1 MKVLFC
7 TSECN
12 PFASS
17 GGLGDVAGS
26 LPAALRQKL
35 VGCRVVMPYYGCIPQ
50 ELKSNIRYLFNIFVP
65 VGWRSQYCGV
75 FETTF
80 DDVTY
85 YFIDNEYY
93 FKREGLYGYYDDA
106 ERFAFFSRACLEI
119 LPHIDFKPDVIH
131 SNDWQTALVPVYYTS
146 IYANYDWYRGIKTVF
161 TIHNIQYQGKYGFD
175 IVRELVGLPEWST
188 NLIEYDGCANF
199 MKGAIECANRVS
211 TVSPSYSWEIKDP
224 WFGYGLDRI
233 LREREWKLW
242 GILNGIDNK
251 SYDPDT
257 DFHLYAHYRYDNLE
271 GKRECKRKLQERLC
285 LAQRWEV
292 PVIAMVT
299 RMTPQ
304 KGLDLVCQ
312 GFEQLMWQEDVQ
324 FVILGSGEWGY
335 ENFFRDM
342 QNKYPG
348 RVCACFGYVNE
359 LARKIYAGADLFLM
373 PSKSEPCGLSQ
384 MIAMRY
390 GTIPIAREVGGLR
403 DSVVDS
409 FGGGGNG
416 FLFRNYDTGDML
428 DAIKR
433 AIAGYWR
440 RDDWRILVQ
449 RAMRW
454 DNSWARSAEQY
465 VRLYRE
471 AMN

>member
-1 MKVLFC
+1 M
-7 TSECN
+7 
-12 PFASS
+12 
-17 GGLGDVAGS
+17 
-26 LPAALRQKL
+26 
-35 VGCRVVMPYYGCIPQ
+35 
-50 ELKSNIRYLFNIFVP
+50 
-65 VGWRSQYCGV
+65 
-75 FETTF
+75 
-80 DDVTY
+80 
-85 YFIDNEYY
+85 
-93 FKREGLYGYYDDA
+93 
-106 ERFAFFSRACLEI
+106 
-119 LPHIDFKPDVIH
+119 
-131 SNDWQTALVPVYYTS
+131 
-146 IYANYDWYRGIKTVF
+146 
-161 TIHNIQYQGKYGFD
+161 
-175 IVRELVGLPEWST
+175 
-188 NLIEYDGCANF
+188 IEYDGCANF

-251 SYDPDT
+251 SYDPNT
-257 DFHLYAHYRYDNLE
+257 DFHMFAHYRYDNLE
-271 GKRECKRKLQERLC
+271 GKQECKRKLQERLC

-299 RMTPQ
+299 RMTSQ